1 MVFVRCII
9 FTIKSSL
16 LAMLTRRHIR
26 VKVLQSIYAYNQTQ
40 HADLDK
46 QEKFLW
52 YSIEQM
58 HDLYVLL
65 LQSMVAMKAHAEEYL
80 VKSQQKHLATAL
92 EKNPSRKFVDNKAIA
107 LLAENSFLQ
116 EILKKKKLNYWKE
129 DDEYI
134 AILFKDLIAKDWY
147 TEYLSKEE
155 TSFKED
161 KAFLVKVFKEVIAPN
176 EKLYEYIEDRR
187 LTWVDDFPIV
197 NTAIVKMLGKISE
210 NKTGAVIPS
219 LYKNEDDKDYAI
231 QLLRKVILNE
241 EKLASKIDG
250 KTPNWDKERIAEIDY
265 TIIKMGIAEFLYFPS
280 IPVRVSINEYLEIAK
295 EYSTPKSSIFINGIL
310 DKLVKEFTEEKTL
323 NKIGRGLQ

>member
-1 MVFVRCII
+1 
-9 FTIKSSL
+9 
-16 LAMLTRRHIR
+16 MLTRRHIR

-65 LQSMVAMKAHAEEYL
+65 LQSIVAMKDHAEGYL

-116 EILKKKKLNYWKE
+116 DILKKKKLNYWKE

-134 AILFKDLIAKDWY
+134 AILFRDLISKEWY
-147 TEYLSKEE
+147 DKYLSQKE
-155 TSFKED
+155 TTFKDD
-161 KAFLVKVFKEVIAPN
+161 KSFLVKLFKEVIAPN

-197 NTAIVKMLGKISE
+197 NTTIVKMLGKIAE
-210 NKTGAVIPS
+210 NNSAAVIPS
-219 LYKNEDDKDYAI
+219 LYKNEDDKEYAI

-241 EKLASKIDG
+241 EKLVSKIDG

-280 IPVRVSINEYLEIAK
+280 IPVRVTINEYLEIAK

-310 DKLVKEFTEEKTL
+310 DKLVKELTEGKAL